1 MEYMFERLIFIALF
15 IVGVPL
21 IPAAYASMDYHSLS
35 SPVVQEKVVVIPDRD
50 GYMADG
56 TKHQTQKY
64 RPPRRYSAE
73 ALHYGCGPRQK
84 LREAHRNN
92 PYFNS

>member
-1 MEYMFERLIFIALF
+1 MFKELICAVLLIAGIYLN
-15 IVGVPL
+15 
-21 IPAAYASMDYHSLS
+21 PATYASSVDNSIMNSL
-35 SPVVQEKVVVIPDRD
+35 VQEKVVVIPDRD